1 MGWNDR
7 VRISTLLPD
16 LRLSAIGEMDIMS
29 VFETDGGGSIPSWP
43 AIHCERGGMATHRI
57 ANPYHAGSNP
67 VAHSKFYWSIV
78 KGLSHRILIPLS
90 LGRFQV
96 GLPFNGVCDNRGDH
110 SVK

>member
-7 VRISTLLPD
+7 VRISTLLPY

-43 AIHCERGGMATHRI
+43 AIQCERGGMVTHRI

-67 VAHSKFYWSIV
+67 VAHSKF
-78 KGLSHRILIPLS
+78 
-90 LGRFQV
+90 
-96 GLPFNGVCDNRGDH
+96 
-110 SVK
+110 